1 MIKISGKALKAFVL
15 SLPLGMAAL
24 PSAHAQQ
31 AWTLQQC
38 IDYAMEHSITL
49 QQNRITSMQN
59 DLAVLQSKAA
69 LFPSLSFSTNQN
81 ASWRPYSQST
91 INLTNGTMTTTQST
105 VNYNGSYG
113 LNASMTVW
121 NGGRNTKA
129 IRQNEYT
136 AEMSELNTEKTA
148 NTLQEQIAQLY
159 VQILYQTE
167 AVRVNQEIL
176 KAAEMQRDRA
186 QEMVNVGSLA
196 KVDLMQL
203 QAQTSQ
209 DEYNVIN
216 AKSQL
221 ENYKLQLKQLL
232 ELDAATEF
240 NIVTSEATD
249 QQVLAPIPTKE
260 DVFGIALVQRPE
272 IQSSKL
278 NVESSDLA
286 VKVAKAGYLPQVNVN
301 ASMGTS
307 NASGMHK
314 AFGEQVKTNL
324 SNSIGMSIS
333 VPIFDQRQ
341 NRTNVQKAK
350 LTYLN
355 SQLQLQDAQKTLYS
369 TIESY
374 WLNATTS
381 QQQYVYA
388 KANVESMQASYDLVT
403 EQFRL
408 GLKNIVELTTGKTNL
423 MQAEQQLLQSKY
435 NTLYNL
441 AMLRFYQGERI
452 HL

>member
-260 DVFGIALVQRPE
+260 DVFGIALAQRPE